1 VLEFRRGPWHSRDH
15 VAIAAASAG
24 ESSPPARRALERETS
39 VTSARRRLERQQRKQ
54 RGQGGSRSGAPS
66 RVTEIEL
73 RELEA
78 ILARAKAGPL
88 ADAEV
93 DKLKAAMNTL
103 AFMTRELEAKGA
115 SIQRLRRMLFGPST
129 EKTSQVVGAKGGAE
143 GATPATEGPSS
154 TESAS
159 TSQVQDSSSPVPA
172 ADGASSPDATPSQ
185 GADTFAAEA
194 SAAEPKRKGHGRN
207 PASAY
212 TGAERVH
219 VPHEALHDKQACP
232 ACQRGKVY
240 LLPPPAQLVR
250 VRGMAPLLA
259 TVYELERLRCNA
271 CGEVFTAQ
279 APDGVGSEKYD
290 ETASSMIALLK
301 YGSGLPWNRLERLQ
315 QGFGIPLP
323 ASTQWEIVRDAA
335 RRYDAV
341 YSELVHQAA
350 NGHVLYNDDTTMKVL
365 ELEDPARRQELD
377 PDGDFEGRTGVFTSG
392 IVATKEQHQIA
403 LFFTGQKHAGE
414 NLGDLLAQ
422 RNVELSAPIQMCD
435 GLSRNLPEEFV
446 TLLARCNAHNRRNF
460 IDVEASFPDEVR
472 HVLETVAQI
481 YRNDAATKQRALSP
495 EERLRFHQVHSK
507 PLLDDLERW
516 FNEQFEQRKIEP
528 NSGLGDAIEYMTDHW
543 DALTLFLRVA
553 GAPLDNN
560 LCERVLK
567 KAILHRKTALF
578 YKTLNGARVGDLFMS
593 IIHTAELAK
602 IDVFGY
608 LVALQRHHERV
619 ADAPAS
625 WMPWNYTTALE
636 QITGTDPP
644 K

>member
-1 VLEFRRGPWHSRDH
+1 
-15 VAIAAASAG
+15 
-24 ESSPPARRALERETS
+24 
-39 VTSARRRLERQQRKQ
+39 VTSARRKLERQQRKKQ
-54 RGQGGSRSGAPS
+54 SAAGSQGQPS
-66 RVTEIEL
+66 KVTEIEL

-88 ADAEV
+88 GDAEV
-93 DKLKAAMNTL
+93 DKLKAAMDTL
-103 AFMTRELEAKGA
+103 AFLTRELEAKGA

-129 EKTSQVVGAKGGAE
+129 EKTSQVVGSKQGGATAPT
-143 GATPATEGPSS
+143 ATADTSPSAPS
-154 TESAS
+154 DVAQDKAAS
-159 TSQVQDSSSPVPA
+159 GPVPA
-172 ADGASSPDATPSQ
+172 ADVAPQDATPTPDADAAAPSS
-185 GADTFAAEA
+185 GAT
-194 SAAEPKRKGHGRN
+194 EPKRKGHGRN
-207 PASAY
+207 PAAAY
-212 TGAERVH
+212 TGANKVS
-219 VPHEALHDKQACP
+219 VPHESLHDKEKCP
-232 ACQRGKVY
+232 ECQRGKVY

-259 TVYELERLRCNA
+259 TIYELERLRCNA

-315 QGFGIPLP
+315 QGLGIPLP

-335 RRYDAV
+335 RLYAAV

-350 NGHVLYNDDTTMKVL
+350 DGQVLYNDDTTMKVL
-365 ELEDPARRQELD
+365 ELEDPDRRNELD
-377 PDGDFEGRTGVFTSG
+377 TDGDFEGRTGVFTSG
-392 IVATKEQHQIA
+392 IVATKDQHQIA

-414 NLGDLLAQ
+414 NLNDLLAQ
-422 RNVELSAPIQMCD
+422 RNAELAAPIHMCD

-446 TLLARCNAHNRRNF
+446 TLLARCTAHARRKF
-460 IDVEASFPDEVR
+460 VDVESSFPDEVR
-472 HVLETVAQI
+472 HVLETVAQV
-481 YRNDAATKQRALSP
+481 YRNDALAKQRSLSADD
-495 EERLRFHQVHSK
+495 RLLFHQAESA
-507 PLLDDLERW
+507 PLLEGLKKW
-516 FNEQFEQRKIEP
+516 FAEQFEARAIEP
-528 NSGLGDAIEYMTDHW
+528 NSVLGDAINYMTKHW
-543 DALTLFLRVA
+543 DALTLFLRVP

-560 LCERVLK
+560 VCERVLK

-602 IDVFGY
+602 SDVFGY

-619 ADAPAS
+619 AEDPVA
-625 WMPWNYTTALE
+625 WMPWNYSSALAQTTGPA
-636 QITGTDPP
+636 PP

>member
-1 VLEFRRGPWHSRDH
+1 
-15 VAIAAASAG
+15 
-24 ESSPPARRALERETS
+24 

-54 RGQGGSRSGAPS
+54 RGRSGSRSGAPS

-93 DKLKAAMNTL
+93 DKLKAAMDTL

-129 EKTSQVVGAKGGAE
+129 EKTSQVLGAKSGAE
-143 GATPATEGPSS
+143 GATQTTAPPSS
-154 TESAS
+154 TDSVSAS
-159 TSQVQDSSSPVPA
+159 QGKDASSSPA
-172 ADGASSPDATPSQ
+172 ADGASSPSH
-185 GADTFAAEA
+185 GADQPTADA
-194 SAAEPKRKGHGRN
+194 STAEPKRKGHGRN

-259 TVYELERLRCNA
+259 TVYELERLRCNL

-279 APDGVGSEKYD
+279 PPDGVGSEKYD

-315 QGFGIPLP
+315 QGLGIPLP

-335 RRYDAV
+335 RLYHAV

-350 NGHVLYNDDTTMKVL
+350 DGQVLYNDDTTMKVL

-377 PDGDFEGRTGVFTSG
+377 TDGDFEGRTGVFTSG
-392 IVATKEQHQIA
+392 IVATKDQHQIA

-414 NLGDLLAQ
+414 NLADLLAQ
-422 RNVELSAPIQMCD
+422 RNTELSAPIQMCD

-472 HVLETVAQI
+472 HVLETIAEV
-481 YRNDAATKQRALSP
+481 YRNDASTKQQALGV
-495 EERLRFHQVHSK
+495 EERLRFHQAHSK
-507 PLLDDLERW
+507 PLLDELGRW
-516 FNEQFEQRKIEP
+516 FKEQLEQRKIEP

-543 DALTLFLRVA
+543 DALTLFLRVP

-602 IDVFGY
+602 IDVFSY
-608 LVALQRHHERV
+608 LVALQRHHDRV
-619 ADAPAS
+619 AEDPAV
-625 WMPWNYTTALE
+625 WMPWNYTRALTLLTE
-636 QITGTDPP
+636 HQPP

>member
-1 VLEFRRGPWHSRDH
+1 
-15 VAIAAASAG
+15 
-24 ESSPPARRALERETS
+24 

-54 RGQGGSRSGAPS
+54 RARGSHGGAPS

-88 ADAEV
+88 EDAEV
-93 DKLKAAMNTL
+93 DKLKAAMDTL

-129 EKTSQVVGAKGGAE
+129 EKTSQVVGAKSGAE
-143 GATPATEGPSS
+143 HTTPAAAPPSS
-154 TESAS
+154 AEAAS
-159 TSQVQDSSSPVPA
+159 TSRGHDTSGSPAV
-172 ADGASSPDATPSQ
+172 DGASAPSNDAGQPTA
-185 GADTFAAEA
+185 GTTAT
-194 SAAEPKRKGHGRN
+194 EPKRKGHGRN

-212 TGAERVH
+212 TGAERVS
-219 VPHEALHDKQACP
+219 VPHEALHDKDGCP
-232 ACQRGKVY
+232 ACRCGKVY

-279 APDGVGSEKYD
+279 APDGVGADKYD

-315 QGFGIPLP
+315 EGFGIPLP
-323 ASTQWEIVRDAA
+323 ASTQWEVVRDAA
-335 RRYDAV
+335 RHYDAL
-341 YSELVHQAA
+341 YSELVRQAA
-350 NGHVLYNDDTTMKVL
+350 DGQVLYNDDTTMKVL

-377 PDGDFEGRTGVFTSG
+377 TDGDFEGRTGVFTSG
-392 IVATKEQHQIA
+392 IVATKDQRQIA

-414 NLGDLLAQ
+414 NLSDLLAQ
-422 RNVELSAPIQMCD
+422 RDAELSAPIQMCD
-435 GLSRNLPEEFV
+435 GLSRNLPEEFA
-446 TLLARCNAHNRRNF
+446 TLLARCNAHARRKF

-472 HVLETVAQI
+472 HVLETIADV
-481 YRNDAATKQRALSP
+481 YRNDASAKQRQLDAQ
-495 EERLRFHQVHSK
+495 ERLHFHQAHSK
-507 PLLDDLERW
+507 PLLDDLEKW
-516 FNEQFEQRKIEP
+516 FKTQVAERKIEP
-528 NSGLGDAIEYMTDHW
+528 NSSLGDAIEYMTGHW
-543 DALTLFLRVA
+543 DALTLFLRVP

-578 YKTLNGARVGDLFMS
+578 YRTLNGARVGDLFMS

-608 LVALQRHHERV
+608 LVALRRHRDRV
-619 ADAPAS
+619 AEDPAS
-625 WMPWNYTTALE
+625 WMPWNYATALA
-636 QITGTDPP
+636 QITGPGLP

>member
-1 VLEFRRGPWHSRDH
+1 MTSLRRK
-15 VAIAAASAG
+15 I
-24 ESSPPARRALERETS
+24 
-39 VTSARRRLERQQRKQ
+39 ERQQRKQ
-54 RGQGGSRSGAPS
+54 QGRGGSRSGSPS

-93 DKLKAAMNTL
+93 DKLKAAMDTL
-103 AFMTRELEAKGA
+103 SFLTRELEAKGA
-115 SIQRLRRMLFGPST
+115 SIQRLRRMLFGPTT
-129 EKTSQVVGAKGGAE
+129 EKTSQVVGSKGAASGP
-143 GATPATEGPSS
+143 TP
-154 TESAS
+154 SANA
-159 TSQVQDSSSPVPA
+159 SSSEPAAAASKDEASSPTPA
-172 ADGASSPDATPSQ
+172 ADSAPPIDEPAAGAPTTTDAPAGSSPS
-185 GADTFAAEA
+185 
-194 SAAEPKRKGHGRN
+194 EPKRKGHGRN

-212 TGAERVH
+212 TGAQRES
-219 VPHEALHDKQACP
+219 VPHESLHDKDSCP
-232 ACQRGKVY
+232 QCQRGKVY
-240 LLPPPAQLVR
+240 VLPPPAQLVR

-271 CGEVFTAQ
+271 CGEVFTAA
-279 APDGVGSEKYD
+279 APDGVGSDKYD

-301 YGSGLPWNRLERLQ
+301 YGSGLPWHRLERLQ
-315 QGFGIPLP
+315 QGLGIPLP

-341 YSELVHQAA
+341 YSELIHQAA
-350 NGHVLYNDDTTMKVL
+350 DGQVLYNDDTTMKVL
-365 ELEDPARRQELD
+365 ELDDPERRKELD
-377 PDGDFEGRTGVFTSG
+377 TDGDFEGRTGVFTSG
-392 IVATKEQHQIA
+392 IVATKAQHQIA

-414 NLGDLLAQ
+414 NLTDLLAQ
-422 RNVELSAPIQMCD
+422 RDAKLSPPIQMCD
-435 GLSRNLPEEFV
+435 GLARNLPEEFA
-446 TLLARCNAHNRRNF
+446 TLIARCNAHNRRNF

-472 HVLETVAQI
+472 HVLEAIAQV
-481 YRNDAATKQRALSP
+481 YRNDASTKQQALDAD
-495 EERLRFHQVHSK
+495 ERLRFHQAHSK

-516 FNEQFEQRKIEP
+516 FEEQLEQRKIEP
-528 NSGLGDAIEYMTDHW
+528 NSGLGDAIEYMTKHW
-543 DALTLFLRVA
+543 DALTLFLRVP

-619 ADAPAS
+619 AEAPSA
-625 WMPWNYTTALE
+625 WMPWNYMTSLA
-636 QITGTDPP
+636 QA
-644 K
+644 